1 MFNYL
6 KYLLIRSCRFV
17 YQPKMDID
25 TWILIDHLR
34 RIILRWRMHSFLLVR
49 QNILLWVNWRICC
62 FAKKYL
68 MEASRQTSSHLDFT
82 IDLGVLGDLELANW
96 HRSHH
101 GVNCG
106 IPEVVGVRIR
116 KGGDETNVLCASCDV
131 QGVGR
136 LSFNAREGRRQLGGS
151 PLVDPTCAIGV
162 IWLQSGHS
170 LWGLPGIFLLQTPTT
185 VDHRLEYYNNC
196 PLLSTTKNTERGK
209 H

>member
-25 TWILIDHLR
+25 IWILIDHLR

-49 QNILLWVNWRICC
+49 QHILLWANFRICC

-68 MEASRQTSSHLDFT
+68 LEASRQTSSHLDFT

-101 GVNCG
+101 GVDCG

-116 KGGDETNVLCASCDV
+116 KGGDETNVMCASCDF

-151 PLVDPTCAIGV
+151 PLVDPTCAKSA
-162 IWLQSGHS
+162 LSGNN
-170 LWGLPGIFLLQTPTT
+170 LGTPCEAYPACSSFKPRQQLTT
-185 VDHRLEYYNNC
+185 DW